1 VIINPSTSSGLCP
14 KAAEIL
20 SEIKKAKKILLALHV
35 SPDPDSAASVLAMDL
50 VLRRLGKKT
59 TIISYSQIP
68 PRLLDWPEI
77 GKVESGD
84 FARLDLKQF
93 DLFIALDMAAKKM
106 VTRSAFPSKLPRQF
120 KIINI
125 DHHFS
130 NTRFGRIN
138 LVALISSTTEI
149 LYHLFELWQIKVD
162 RKLSE
167 LLFRGIFADTGCFQ
181 YANTSVTTL
190 RVAADLIEKGASLDN
205 CVLRDFRSYSLKTL
219 KYWGKILENLQL
231 DESRKFAWSKISREE
246 CEELGVYSTEIEGA
260 ASLFAPIILGTEFGI
275 ILNEESENL
284 TRGSLRSRDNFDV
297 SKIAVEL
304 SGGGHKQ
311 AAGFSL
317 KMPLEEAEKRVL
329 ETARKYIRQET

>member
-1 VIINPSTSSGLCP
+1 VINKKTADRIW
-14 KAAEIL
+14 A
-20 SEIKKAKKILLALHV
+20 EIKKAKKILLALHV

-50 VLRRLGKKT
+50 VLHRLGKKT

-77 GKVESGD
+77 DKVELGD
-84 FARLDLKQF
+84 FARLDLSQF
-93 DLFIALDMAAKKM
+93 DLFLALDMAAKKM
-106 VTRSAFPSKLPRQF
+106 VTRSAFPPKLPRQF

-125 DHHFS
+125 DHHLS

-138 LVALISSTTEI
+138 LVALISSTAEI
-149 LYHLFELWQIKVD
+149 LYHLFGLGQIKID
-162 RKLSE
+162 KKLAE
-167 LLFRGIFADTGCFQ
+167 LLFRGIFNDTGCFQ
-181 YANTSVTTL
+181 YANTSATTL

-205 CVLRDFRSYSLKTL
+205 CVLRDFRSYSFKTL

-231 DESRKFAWSKISREE
+231 DESGKFVWSKISRGE
-246 CEELGVYSTEIEGA
+246 CEELGVCSTEIEGA
-260 ASLFAPIILGTEFGI
+260 ANLFAPIVSGTEFGI
-275 ILNEESENL
+275 ILNEESEDL

-317 KMPLEEAEKRVL
+317 KMPLAEAEKKVL
-329 ETARKYIRQET
+329 KAARNAIASI